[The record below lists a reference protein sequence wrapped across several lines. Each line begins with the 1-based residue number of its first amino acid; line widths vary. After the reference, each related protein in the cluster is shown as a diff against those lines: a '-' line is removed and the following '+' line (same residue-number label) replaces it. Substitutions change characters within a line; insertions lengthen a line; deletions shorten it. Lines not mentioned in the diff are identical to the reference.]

1 MATTTV
7 PTTISPDALNLARE
21 YGVERELYEILD
33 KGREVVRGLR
43 AFEVELEPWAE
54 EGDVCIIV
62 RAVIDAAFEDDASH
76 YDWKIWPI
84 DTFGVG
90 AGLRFL
96 LPVTPYGRGN
106 GG

>member
-7 PTTISPDALNLARE
+7 PTTIKPEALELARE

-33 KGREVVRGLR
+33 KGREMVRGLG

-54 EGDVCIIV
+54 EGDLCIVV
-62 RAVIDAAFEDDASH
+62 RAVIDPAFEDDPSH
-76 YDWKIWPI
+76 YAWKIWPI
-84 DTFGVG
+84 DEFGVRTR
-90 AGLRFL
+90 LRFL

-106 GG
+106 AG